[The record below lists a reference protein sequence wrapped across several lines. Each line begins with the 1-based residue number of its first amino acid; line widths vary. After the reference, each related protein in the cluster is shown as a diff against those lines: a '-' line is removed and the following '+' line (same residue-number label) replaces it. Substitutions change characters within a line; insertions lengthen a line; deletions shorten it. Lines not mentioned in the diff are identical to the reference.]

1 MQGGKEEL
9 RTVIDKECHALLI
22 MTLAGLNKLPFYFKK
37 RQSET
42 VSLVTL
48 QRLACTQLLKQD

>member
-1 MQGGKEEL
+1 MQGDKEEL
-9 RTVIDKECHALLI
+9 RTVFGKECHALLI
-22 MTLAGLNKLPFYFKK
+22 MTLARLKLPFYFKK
-37 RQSET
+37 QQSET